1 LVPGR
6 PSDRPGS
13 PLTPAGH
20 TPTRS
25 PPLPGPGQSFLSLF
39 SLTGRTALV
48 TGGSS
53 GIGRAIAG
61 ALAKAGARVVIMARR
76 AEPLADTVRELAAAG
91 CQAAWV
97 SADLAGRTA
106 TQRGAAA
113 AAERFGEPDIVV
125 SAAGLNIRPPL
136 GELTAADWDTLMAV
150 NLTAPFLLGQRF
162 GPPMAERG
170 WGRIINIASQQAVR
184 AFGNSGG
191 YGAAK
196 AGLAG
201 LTRSQSEAW
210 APHGVCCNAIVPG
223 FVATPLTA
231 EVAAD
236 PVRSTALAART
247 MIGRNGEPEDFEGV
261 AIFLASRASDYV
273 TGQMIFVDGG
283 LSST

>member
-1 LVPGR
+1 MPDQG
-6 PSDRPGS
+6 
-13 PLTPAGH
+13 AGF
-20 TPTRS
+20 
-25 PPLPGPGQSFLSLF
+25 LLSLF
-39 SLTGRTALV
+39 SLSGRVALV

-61 ALAKAGARVVIMARR
+61 ALARAGAAVVVMARHT
-76 AEPLADTVRELAAAG
+76 EPLDRTVRELSAAG

-97 SADLAGRTA
+97 SADLADRA
-106 TQRGAAA
+106 ETQRGAAA
-113 AAERFGEPDIVV
+113 AAGPFGEPDILV
-125 SAAGLNIRPPL
+125 SAAGVNIRPPL
-136 GELTAADWDTLMAV
+136 AQLTAADWDTLMAV

-162 GPPMAERG
+162 GSPMAGRG

-196 AGLAG
+196 AGLAA

-210 APHGVCCNAIVPG
+210 APHGVCCNTIVPG

-236 PVRSTALAART
+236 PVRSAALAART
-247 MIGRNGEPEDFEGV
+247 MIGRNGAPADFEGV
-261 AIFLASRASDYV
+261 AVFLASRASDYV

-283 LSST
+283 LSAT

>member
-1 LVPGR
+1 MPVR
-6 PSDRPGS
+6 PCDRSGS
-13 PLTPAGH
+13 PLTPTGH
-20 TPTRS
+20 TPAYS
-25 PPLPGPGQSFLSLF
+25 APPPGQDFLSLF

-53 GIGRAIAG
+53 GIGRAIAC
-61 ALAKAGARVVIMARR
+61 ALAKAGARVVIMARHE
-76 AEPLADTVRELAAAG
+76 EPLADTVRELAATG
-91 CQAAWV
+91 CVAAWV
-97 SADLAGRTA
+97 SADLADRAA
-106 TQRGAAA
+106 TQHGAAA
-113 AAERFGEPDIVV
+113 AAEPFGEPDIVV
-125 SAAGLNIRPPL
+125 SAAGVNIRPPL
-136 GELTAADWDTLMAV
+136 AELTAADWDTLMAV

-236 PVRSTALAART
+236 PVRSAALAART

-283 LSST
+283 LSAT